1 MTNVCLITKLK
12 STVENSSLIGL
23 GELEFIVV
31 RSSSLNYRNFNSS
44 TIKALDSGYF
54 KATVAG
60 TVVGTN
66 LDEVS
71 IPANSWTVIEFPSN
85 MTFRVRVSNK
95 YSIETWSPQERI
107 SMDISQ
113 LEYSTMTTSFGC
125 YNGRNTGNISS
136 ISGMTN
142 MTRLEA
148 QASDVTGSIDSL
160 SALTSLNTV
169 YLNQTSLT
177 GDVANLNCL
186 NIENLNVRDTAI
198 SGSLSSIARLTNLKA
213 LVVDNPYIT
222 GNISSLG
229 VLIKLTGTLYLGSKC
244 EGTIESMADG
254 MIAAGRTSGTLI
266 VSCYPNKVTYNG
278 NGVSKV
284 TITFSSGSYNVVV
297 NS

>member
-1 MTNVCLITKLK
+1 MSTNCLITKLK
-12 STVENSSLIGL
+12 GVVYNDTLTKI
-23 GELEFIVV
+23 GELEFTVTNAMT
-31 RSSSLNYRNFNSS
+31 LNYRNFNSS
-44 TIKALDSGYF
+44 IIKALDSGHF
-54 KATVAG
+54 KATVDG

-71 IPANSWTVIEFPSN
+71 VPANKMTYIEFPAN

-95 YSIETWSPQERI
+95 YSINIWAPQEST

-113 LEYSTMTTSFGC
+113 LEYSTRITYFGC
-125 YNGRNTGNISS
+125 YKGRNTGNISS

-148 QASDVTGSIDSL
+148 QLSDITGSIDSL
-160 SALTSLNTV
+160 SALTSLNSA
-169 YLNQTSLT
+169 YFNNTSLT
-177 GDVANLNCL
+177 GDIENLNCL
-186 NIENLNVRDTAI
+186 NIKKLSVSYTTI
-198 SGSLSSIARLTNLKA
+198 SGSLSAIAARLTNLETLA
-213 LVVDNPYIT
+213 VDNPYIT

-229 VLIKLTGTLYLGSKC
+229 VLIQLTNLYLGSNC

-278 NGVSKV
+278 NGVSNV
-284 TITFSSGSYNVVV
+284 TITFSNGSYNVVV